1 MRAINIWTIAWPGIF
16 NSYVWVILI
25 YFLLHSEFGSRLTEF
40 SVEISN
46 SNVRSEEASDEEKT
60 TLYLFDVAF
69 LPSKEGRG
77 VVGTKK
83 AEKLAIRYSTHITS
97 Q

>member
-1 MRAINIWTIAWPGIF
+1 MLIHMFGQYL
-16 NSYVWVILI
+16 NSKFVP
-25 YFLLHSEFGSRLTEF
+25 RLTEF
-40 SVEISN
+40 SVEISK
-46 SNVRSEEASDEEKT
+46 SNVRSEEASDDEKT

-83 AEKLAIRYSTHITS
+83 AEKLAIRYSTHMTS

>member
-1 MRAINIWTIAWPGIF
+1 MKVEMMRAINIWTAGNV
-16 NSYVWVILI
+16 NSYAWVIDL
-25 YFLLHSEFGSRLTEF
+25 GPRLTEF
-40 SVEISN
+40 SVEISDG
-46 SNVRSEEASDEEKT
+46 NVRSEEASDDEKT

-83 AEKLAIRYSTHITS
+83 AEKLAIRYDMTS
-97 Q
+97 P

>member
-1 MRAINIWTIAWPGIF
+1 MSMKVEMTRGIVS
-16 NSYVWVILI
+16 SYVWMIHL
-25 YFLLHSEFGSRLTEF
+25 LLHSKFGPRLTEF

-46 SNVRSEEASDEEKT
+46 SINVRSEEASDDEKT

-83 AEKLAIRYSTHITS
+83 AEKLAIRYSIHVTS
-97 Q
+97 R